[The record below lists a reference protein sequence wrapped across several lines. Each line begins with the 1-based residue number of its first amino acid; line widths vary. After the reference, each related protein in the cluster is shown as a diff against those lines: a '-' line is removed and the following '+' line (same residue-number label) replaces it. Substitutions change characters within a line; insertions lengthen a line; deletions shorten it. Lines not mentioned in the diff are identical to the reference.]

1 MDRGSLAEITME
13 AYDSAAPA
21 AHQSNRTDL
30 LGGIA
35 LGLATIAAL
44 AVANSPFGPQ
54 YTALLDMVG
63 EVRIGPAVL
72 SKNLEHWINDGLM
85 ALFFLLVGLE
95 IKREVLQGSLASRQ
109 KAVLPIVGAVG
120 GFLVPPLIYAAINW
134 NDPQALRGWAIA
146 STTDIAFVVGICAIL
161 GRAVPGSL
169 KAFLLAL
176 AVIDDLLA
184 IIVIAVFYTDE
195 LSILSL
201 ELAFLGLAALL
212 TLNVLNVQK
221 ATPFVLVGVYTWVCV
236 LKSGVHATL
245 AGVAVGLAMP
255 LRGNPGESLLERTE
269 HALRPWVAYA
279 IVPLFAFVNA
289 GVSLSG
295 ISPASLLTSVPLGI
309 IAGLFVGKQAGVFLA
324 STAAVKLRWA
334 ELPSGTTTLQ
344 LYGGS
349 ILTGIGFTMSLFVG
363 TLAFHDDRILEQ
375 IRLAV
380 LAASA
385 LTALAGGIFLLSAKT
400 R

>member
-1 MDRGSLAEITME
+1 ME
-13 AYDSAAPA
+13 GHDSAMRD

-35 LGLATIAAL
+35 LGLATLAAL
-44 AVANSPFGPQ
+44 VVANSPFGPQ
-54 YTALLDMVG
+54 YAALLDTVG

-95 IKREVLQGSLASRQ
+95 IKRELLEGSLASRR
-109 KAVLPIVGAVG
+109 KAVLPIVGALG

-146 STTDIAFVVGICAIL
+146 STTDIAFVLGICAIL

-176 AVIDDLLA
+176 AIIDDLLA
-184 IIVIAVFYTDE
+184 IIAIAVFYTDE
-195 LSILSL
+195 LSTLSL
-201 ELAFLGLAALL
+201 ELAFLGVAALL
-212 TLNVLNVQK
+212 VLNVLNVQK

-255 LRGNPGESLLERTE
+255 LRAKTGESLLERTE
-269 HALRPWVAYA
+269 LALRPWVVYA
-279 IVPLFAFVNA
+279 IIPLFAFVNA

-295 ISPASLLTSVPLGI
+295 IPPASLLVAVPLGI
-309 IAGLFVGKQAGVFLA
+309 IAGLFLGKQAGVFLA
-324 STAAVKLRWA
+324 STTAIKLGWA
-334 ELPSGTTTLQ
+334 ELPSGTTAVQ
-344 LYGGS
+344 LYGAS

-363 TLAFHDDRILEQ
+363 TLAFDDERILGQ

-385 LTALAGGIFLLSAKT
+385 LTALVASIFLWSAKSRVGRGT
-400 R
+400 QH

>member
-1 MDRGSLAEITME
+1 MDVH
-13 AYDSAAPA
+13 DSAAA
-21 AHQSNRTDL
+21 DGHQSDRTDL

-35 LGLATIAAL
+35 LGLATLAAL
-44 AVANSPFGPQ
+44 VVANSPFGPQ
-54 YTALLDMVG
+54 YTALLDTVG

-95 IKREVLQGSLASRQ
+95 IKRELLQGSLASRR
-109 KAVLPIVGAVG
+109 KAVLPMVGAVG

-146 STTDIAFVVGICAIL
+146 STTDIAFVLGICAIL
-161 GRAVPGSL
+161 GRAVPASL

-176 AVIDDLLA
+176 AIIDDLLA
-184 IIVIAVFYTDE
+184 IIAIAVFYTDE
-195 LSILSL
+195 LSTLSL

-212 TLNVLNVQK
+212 VLNMLNVQK
-221 ATPFVLVGVYTWVCV
+221 ATLFVLVGVYTWVCV

-255 LRGNPGESLLERTE
+255 LRAKAGESLLERTE

-295 ISPASLLTSVPLGI
+295 IPPASLLAAVPLGI
-309 IAGLFVGKQAGVFLA
+309 IAGLFLGKQAGVFLA
-324 STAAVKLRWA
+324 STAAIKLGWA
-334 ELPSGTTTLQ
+334 ELPSGTTAVQ
-344 LYGGS
+344 LYGAS
-349 ILTGIGFTMSLFVG
+349 ILTGVGFTMSLFVG
-363 TLAFHDDRILEQ
+363 TLAFHDESMLGQ

-380 LAASA
+380 LEASA
-385 LTALAGGIFLLSAKT
+385 LTALVASIFLWSTK
-400 R
+400 RR